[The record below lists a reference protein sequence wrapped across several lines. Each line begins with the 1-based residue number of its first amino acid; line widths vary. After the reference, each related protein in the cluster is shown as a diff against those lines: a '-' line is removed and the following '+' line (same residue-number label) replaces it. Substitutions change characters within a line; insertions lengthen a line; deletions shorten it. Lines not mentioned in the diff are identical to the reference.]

1 VKEVM
6 CLAIPAKVIKKI
18 DSDTLLVDFGGVQRE
33 VKSTLLEEEPK
44 VGEDYVLVHIGFA
57 MTIIEQKEALE
68 TIKLLSEVD
77 AAYQKELQ
85 QAN

>member
-1 VKEVM
+1 M

-18 DSDTLLVDFGGVQRE
+18 DGDTLLVDFGGVQRE

-77 AAYQKELQ
+77 AAYQKELE